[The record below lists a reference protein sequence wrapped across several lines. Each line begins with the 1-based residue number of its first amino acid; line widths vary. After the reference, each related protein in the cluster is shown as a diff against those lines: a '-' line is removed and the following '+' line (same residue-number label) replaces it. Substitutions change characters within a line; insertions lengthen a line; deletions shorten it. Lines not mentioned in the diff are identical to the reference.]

1 MTANISHLAQQICA
15 GGQRTAFL
23 FAGQAGEYLSE
34 LRREALAWPEV
45 MDLVTRVEEA
55 LQEEAESPLARDSGL
70 LEAPLQLRR
79 WLESEEP
86 PVDVGTLA
94 SSIVSQPLIFLT
106 QATHIMAAGRVG
118 FPQES
123 WPHLCATA
131 GHSQGLMTSVLLSSV
146 AGGSK
151 DFADEVVRIC
161 RYFFWQG
168 LRMQQAFPDGAG
180 NRRQLQAHYDRF
192 DEGFPS
198 PMGAIKGLSQ
208 EGLDEALAALD
219 PAELSGPIVRSLV
232 NGPDRLVVS
241 GDPADLVQLRLHL
254 ADSPIHWEFLRTSAP
269 FHSPYMAPALDM
281 FRQDLHRLDISFSAS
296 DLSIPV
302 LSTADGSNLQQVEDL
317 TEALL
322 RAQFLEPVNWV
333 EVCRRIAEE
342 HQAQTLIDW
351 GPQTTVAHLVSE
363 NLEGL
368 GVAVL
373 AAEDS
378 ADRSV
383 LFDPENP
390 VQAPVRWAD
399 FAPRTVR
406 LPDGTVRL
414 ANRFTE
420 ASGFH
425 PLFGGGMTPT
435 TTTTEI
441 VTAAAKEGYIVEW
454 AGGGQVTDKIFRQR
468 LIEMCESLPEGSGI
482 LFNALYLDPYL
493 WQLHKPLLL
502 EMRAEGFPILGVTIT
517 GGIPPLEEATS
528 VLTEFHRAGICLNS
542 LKVGGDGDIK
552 RALAIADALPDQTII
567 IQVEGGKAGGHHSG
581 TPLESLLKKHYG
593 RLRKRPN
600 VLIAAGG
607 GVASEEQ
614 VAALLY
620 GTWAEGPAPRPVDA
634 VFVGTVLMACAEA
647 HTSPAVKRNL
657 AKLSG
662 GDALLSYGQKSGG
675 IVSGR
680 SGLDADIYYI
690 ENNAAAAALALE
702 KMVKQSPDSLVE
714 RRDEVAALLERTC
727 KPWFGPLEEMTYGAV
742 LARMVELMAPGEI
755 PSSLAPF
762 GPWFDESYFDRFAA
776 FCRRVLER
784 FAADAIEQLDELSP
798 DEPASWLEHVSQ
810 SAEAGVDAVLLD
822 EDADYFLV
830 LCRRPGKPVSFVPR
844 IDAEVAR
851 WLTRDALWQAH
862 DPRYPAESV
871 FCVPGPAGVQGI
883 NQVDEPVAETLGR
896 LLEGS
901 MAPATATATSFAGAG
916 RASTSDDPLALEPA
930 AAPIQALL
938 TAPFIGF
945 DGQIKPNVLR
955 GWTEEVDTLTW
966 RKEKDRIVL
975 EGRRNEV
982 VAWQATGDGK
992 CLRLAVPLGGRSG
1005 ALKLFA
1011 RFLPSAAAPLLFD
1024 PLEEPVTEAYAQV
1037 WNAGFVFDMDAF
1049 RALIRGDQGNAPPIC
1064 AAFPMAWNSI
1074 TRQLFQELPPLNYL
1088 NLLHLEQE
1096 FVRPRRVPN
1105 AVDQPPAAAIESLE
1119 EHPLGT
1125 TITVIAASQLGL
1137 WSRSK
1142 FLVRGASVPK
1152 LKNGKE
1158 VLEWP
1163 VDSIPDD
1170 PTDDIAITVDK
1181 QSFVA
1186 PRDAAAYARCSG
1198 DANPLHL
1205 SPEVAGLAGYDRPIM
1220 HGMWTLARALSLAVQ
1235 YLGEAYGRLS
1245 VAKAS
1250 FQAPVYPGDELEFE
1264 LRRLGPARGGRWFQT
1279 IVRRDGIR
1287 VLQARVFVRPRRTAY
1302 VFTGQG
1308 SQFAG
1313 MGMELYAR
1321 CDAAREVWDK
1331 AEEFLKR
1338 RYGYSILDV
1347 VRDNPTSLRFS
1358 GRQVSHPKGV
1368 LHLTQFTQVAI
1379 TLVEMAQVEHLKAEG
1394 VYVERAMFA
1403 GHSLGEYAA
1412 LSALDI
1418 LSLEWMVDMVYRRGL
1433 TMQGFVERDR
1443 NGRSPFAMIVVRP
1456 HLAGLDEAGLTEL
1469 VSSIASEGGLLEV
1482 VNFNVRDRQY
1492 AVAGDQTLL
1501 KSLRDRLDAATPAGN
1516 RSPYVKLP
1524 GIDVPFHSSQLRSG
1538 VAAFREVVRESIG
1551 DSIDPKLLVGRYVP
1565 NLVGRPF
1572 EFNRDFV
1579 EAAHDSS
1586 QSPALADILVNWK
1599 KAVAKPEKLAAT
1611 LLVELLSYQFASPV
1625 RWVETQE
1632 HLLVTPEWRV
1642 DDLVELGPQP
1652 VLTGMAERSLKMVQR
1667 PNPLLRILH
1676 VERDSRELF
1685 EQDEPEV
1692 EVEAPATPNV
1702 EAAAAAPVQESQP
1715 SSAAPAP
1722 ASASGPG
1729 VEAFKVEAL
1738 SLLTALMA
1746 AKLEI
1751 PLPEPGATIED
1762 LCQGNSARRNEVMA
1776 DLAAEYSLAGAE
1788 GAHTAP
1794 LSDLAQRIEKA
1805 LPAGWQAPGPFSRK
1819 LLESELPLSLGM
1831 RLEEATS
1838 HCKQAYGLD
1847 EGQAGAFLSL
1857 ALPELR
1863 AADGPIGRNNAQDW
1877 LTSRLDAQLAARG
1890 LSRSTGG
1897 EEASGPSVSMDDV
1910 REELVGRNSPFRR
1923 AVEALARFSG
1933 LDLAEVIPA
1942 SSAPST
1948 PAANALNRV
1957 MERASRLLVPCFDE
1971 RKIVEFG
1978 EPRNWLLRD
1987 MVRIAMGSDP
1997 VCPAFARRFA
2007 SFEEDEHVV
2016 ALDNYLKSHYG
2027 PYRDAKCKGMGS
2039 LDRRALMEELRA
2051 MAPLPG
2057 AYVLRPDPDLGVR
2070 FVLDKTGTEDFYASG
2085 ETTDTSP
2092 AVRRT
2097 ILITGAGPGSIGES
2111 FVREFLLQGR
2121 DVIVTTSAV
2130 SDDRTRRWRKLY
2142 SQSAANGGRLIV
2154 IPANQGLR
2162 EDIDKVVDTVFQ
2174 LGLIPDLC
2182 LPFGAIAQLGLT
2194 GDTDPGLTFAAH
2206 RIMLEGISELM
2217 SVLARKAQSEHLDR
2231 PLHFLLPLSPNH
2243 GQFGG
2248 DGIYAELKL
2257 GLEALLFKA
2266 RTEPLLAEHVRVAGL
2281 SIGWTR
2287 GTGLMGVHDDIS
2299 AGLEKSHGV
2308 RTFAPEEIVGAT
2320 LEMLGRVER
2329 PFGSPTILA
2338 LHGGLERVS
2347 NIGSIVA
2354 ELKAGNGKTADARP
2368 AKTPRYNPLLHSWQ
2382 GSNGGGAT
2390 LRGSGATP
2398 ARERWSKE
2406 GRNPVKIQGDKA
2418 IAIVGFGEVSPLGNA
2433 FTRWQLESTGILSL
2447 EGALELAWMM
2457 GLIRY
2462 EATAHQ
2468 AGFVVADSGEPIA
2481 DWEVKERFESQIISH
2496 TGIRFLEDDAF
2507 AVGPDQLP
2515 IFNSVLLEHDFD
2527 FPVTNLETAAPFLE
2541 SNSEATVIEMAGE
2554 TRVRLPAGSVVRVP
2568 RALKLSRYA
2577 AGQVPQGWD
2586 PERFGVPSRVAQQVD
2601 RVTLFN
2607 LVASAEAFLS
2617 AGLTP
2622 EELREYV
2629 HPAYIGNTQGSGMG
2643 GMASL
2648 ASLYHCYRE
2657 DRQAPGDILQE
2668 TLINVMA
2675 GWLVQDYVGSF
2686 GPSVHPVGACA
2697 TAAVSLG
2704 SAWDLLQVGKADFVV
2719 AGGFDDLSVEGNLGF
2734 SSMQATAATDE
2745 MLARGIGP
2753 RAMSRPNDI
2762 RRDGFVESHGGATL
2776 LLTTVERAVEMGLP
2790 IYGCLALA
2798 ESHNDGL
2805 QTSIPAP
2812 GKGLLAMGAR
2822 LRGRPAPLEKAL
2834 DDWGLTVN
2842 DIRVLSKHD
2851 TSTAANDPNEAALL
2865 CELMEH
2871 LGRDEGNP
2879 LIVHSQKS
2887 ILGHAKGG
2895 AAGWQSVAALQ
2906 MMGSGIVPGNPNLDD
2921 IDPVIGDLAP
2931 LVLTDEPLR
2940 LDRIP
2945 AVMATSLGFGHVGAA
2960 LLFVHPALALD
2971 LVDDD
2976 ALEDY
2981 LVRLKGRE
2989 PAVMQG
2995 WTGRLSGHRPTYVSR
3010 TEGPKASDLLRED
3023 QP

>member
-1 MTANISHLAQQICA
+1 M
-15 GGQRTAFL
+15 
-23 FAGQAGEYLSE
+23 
-34 LRREALAWPEV
+34 
-45 MDLVTRVEEA
+45 
-55 LQEEAESPLARDSGL
+55 
-70 LEAPLQLRR
+70 
-79 WLESEEP
+79 
-86 PVDVGTLA
+86 
-94 SSIVSQPLIFLT
+94 VS
-106 QATHIMAAGRVG
+106 
-118 FPQES
+118 
-123 WPHLCATA
+123 
-131 GHSQGLMTSVLLSSV
+131 
-146 AGGSK
+146 
-151 DFADEVVRIC
+151 ADP
-161 RYFFWQG
+161 G
-168 LRMQQAFPDGAG
+168 
-180 NRRQLQAHYDRF
+180 
-192 DEGFPS
+192 
-198 PMGAIKGLSQ
+198 
-208 EGLDEALAALD
+208 
-219 PAELSGPIVRSLV
+219 
-232 NGPDRLVVS
+232 
-241 GDPADLVQLRLHL
+241 DLVQLRLQL
-254 ADSPIHWEFLRTSAP
+254 TKAPIRWEFLRTSAP
-269 FHSPYMAPALDM
+269 FHSPYMSPALEL
-281 FRQDLHRLDISFSAS
+281 FREDLQRLDISFSAS
-296 DLSIPV
+296 ELAIPV
-302 LSTADGSNLQQVEDL
+302 LSTADGSNLQQVPDL

-322 RAQFLEPVNWV
+322 RCQFLEPVDWFT
-333 EVCRRIAEE
+333 VCRRMADE
-342 HQAQTLIDW
+342 HRAQTLIDW
-351 GPQTTVAHLVSE
+351 GPQATVARLVRE

-368 GVAVL
+368 GVVVL
-373 AAEDS
+373 ASQDSEDRTRLFAAEG
-378 ADRSV
+378 ATER
-383 LFDPENP
+383 
-390 VQAPVRWAD
+390 PVRWAD
-399 FAPRTVR
+399 YSPRTVR
-406 LPDGTVRL
+406 LQDGTMRL
-414 ANRFTE
+414 ANRFT
-420 ASGFH
+420 AHTGFQ

-441 VTAAAKEGYIVEW
+441 VSAAAREGYIVEW
-454 AGGGQVTDKIFRQR
+454 AGGGQVTESIFRQR
-468 LIEMCESLPEGSGI
+468 LEQLSESLPEGSGI

-502 EMRAEGFPILGVTIT
+502 QMRSEGHPILGVTIT
-517 GGIPPLEEATS
+517 GGIPPLEEAAAL
-528 VLTEFHRAGICLNS
+528 LTEFHRAGIRLNS
-542 LKVGGDGDIK
+542 LKVGGDGDLK
-552 RALAIADALPDQTII
+552 RALAIADALPDQTLI

-581 TPLESLLKKHYG
+581 TPLEVLLKKHYG
-593 RLRKRPN
+593 SLRERPN

-607 GVASEEQ
+607 GVATEEQ

-647 HTSPAVKRNL
+647 HTSPAVKENL
-657 AKLSG
+657 AALA
-662 GDALLSYGQKSGG
+662 GDDTLLSYGQKSGG

-680 SGLDADIYYI
+680 SGLNADIYYI
-690 ENNAAAAALALE
+690 ENDAASAAFALE
-702 KMVKQSPDSLVE
+702 KMVQHSPDSLVE
-714 RRDEVAALLERTC
+714 RRDEIAALLERTC

-742 LARMVELMAPGEI
+742 LARMAELMAPGEI
-755 PSSLAPF
+755 PASLAPF
-762 GPWFDESYFDRFAA
+762 GPWYDESYFARFAA

-784 FAADAIEQLDELSP
+784 FAPDALAALEELPP
-798 DEPASWLEHVSQ
+798 DEPAHWIAHIEQASG
-810 SAEAGVDAVLLD
+810 AGMEAALLD
-822 EDADYFLV
+822 EDADHFLV
-830 LCRRPGKPVSFVPR
+830 LCRSPGKPVCFVPR

-862 DPRYPAESV
+862 DPRYPASAV
-871 FCVPGPAGVQGI
+871 FCVPGPAGLRGI
-883 NQVDEPVAETLGR
+883 TSVDEPVAETMNR
-896 LLEGS
+896 LLIGS
-901 MAPATATATSFAGAG
+901 LDPGSVAEAPFAGAPHAL
-916 RASTSDDPLALEPA
+916 ASEDRDPLSLEPA
-930 AAPIQALL
+930 AAPIQAML
-938 TAPFIGF
+938 TAPFFGF
-945 DGQIKPNVLR
+945 DGTIQPNVLR
-955 GWTEEVDTLTW
+955 GWPDTADDLLWSRT
-966 RKEKDRIVL
+966 DDSIVL
-975 EGRRNEV
+975 EGRRSGEA
-982 VAWQATGDGK
+982 AWQATSDGTN
-992 CLRLAVPLGGRSG
+992 LHLAVPLGGRSG
-1005 ALKLFA
+1005 ALQLQA
-1011 RFLPSAAAPLLFD
+1011 RFLPEAPAPLLFD
-1024 PLEEPVTEAYAQV
+1024 PLEAPVTEAYAQV
-1037 WNAGFVFDMDAF
+1037 WNAGFVFDMEAF

-1096 FVRPRRVPN
+1096 FVRPRQEPG
-1105 AVDQPPAAAIESLE
+1105 AGDQPPAAAIESLE

-1137 WSRSK
+1137 WSRSR
-1142 FLVRGASVPK
+1142 FLVRGATIPATAA
-1152 LKNGKE
+1152 GTDR
-1158 VLEWP
+1158 LEWP
-1163 VDSIPDD
+1163 DEAIPKD
-1170 PTDDIAITVDK
+1170 PTDAVATSVDR
-1181 QSFVA
+1181 QDFVA
-1186 PRDAAAYARCSG
+1186 PRNAAAYARCSG

-1205 SPEVAGLAGYDRPIM
+1205 SPEVAALAGYDRPIM

-1245 VAKAS
+1245 VCKAE
-1250 FQAPVYPGDELEFE
+1250 FQAPVFPGDELEFE
-1264 LRRLGPARGGRWFQT
+1264 LRRLGPSSGGRWFQAV
-1279 IVRRDGIR
+1279 VRRDGIR
-1287 VLQARVFVRPRRTAY
+1287 VLQAKVFVRPRRTAY

-1313 MGMELYAR
+1313 MGMDLYAR
-1321 CDAAREVWDK
+1321 CDAAREVWDQ

-1347 VRDNPTSLRFS
+1347 VRDNPRSLRFS
-1358 GRQVSHPKGV
+1358 GRQVSHPQGV

-1379 TLVEMAQVEHLKAEG
+1379 TLVEMAQVAHLKAEG

-1443 NGRSPFAMIVVRP
+1443 DGRSPFAMIVVRP
-1456 HLAGLDEAGLTEL
+1456 HLAGLDEAGLTKL
-1469 VSSIASEGGLLEV
+1469 VSEIGEEGGLLEV

-1492 AVAGDQTLL
+1492 AVAGDQGLL
-1501 KSLRDRLDAATPAGN
+1501 KTLCQKLDAAAPSTS
-1516 RSPYVKLP
+1516 RSPYVELP

-1538 VAAFREVVRESIG
+1538 VEAFKKVVRESIG
-1551 DSIDPKLLVGRYVP
+1551 ETIDPKLLVGRYVP

-1572 EFNRDFV
+1572 ELSRAFV
-1579 EAAHDSS
+1579 EAAHEAS
-1586 QSPALADILVNWK
+1586 QSPDLTDILANWSQ
-1599 KAVAKPEKLAAT
+1599 AISSPDRLAAT

-1632 HLLVTPEWRV
+1632 HLLVTPDWRV

-1652 VLTGMAERSLKMVQR
+1652 VLTGMAERTLKQVPH

-1676 VERDSRELF
+1676 VERDSRSLF
-1685 EQDEPEV
+1685 EQEEPEA
-1692 EVEAPATPNV
+1692 EAPAEQVAEEPAT
-1702 EAAAAAPVQESQP
+1702 AAPQEDQP
-1715 SSAAPAP
+1715 APTAPAAPA
-1722 ASASGPG
+1722 GPG
-1729 VEAFKVEAL
+1729 VEAFSVDAL

-1751 PLPEPGATIED
+1751 PLPAPSETIED
-1762 LCQGNSARRNEVMA
+1762 LCQGNSARRNECMA

-1794 LSDLAQRIEKA
+1794 LTELAQRIAAA
-1805 LPAGWQAPGPFSRK
+1805 LPADWQAPGPFTRK
-1819 LLESELPLSLGM
+1819 LLESELPLRLGM

-1838 HCKQAYGLD
+1838 HCCQSYGLN

-1863 AADGPIGRNNAQDW
+1863 ANDGPIGRNGAGDW
-1877 LTSRLDAQLAARG
+1877 LAGRLDVELAVRG
-1890 LSRSTGG
+1890 LSRSSASA
-1897 EEASGPSVSMDDV
+1897 EAGGPSVSLAEV
-1910 REELVGRNSPFRR
+1910 REELVGKNSPFRR

-1942 SSAPST
+1942 ASAPRS

-1957 MERASRLLVPCFDE
+1957 MERAARLLAPCFDE
-1971 RKIVEFG
+1971 RKIVEFC

-1997 VCPAFARRFA
+1997 VSPAFVRRFA
-2007 SFEEDEHVV
+2007 SFGEDPQVT
-2016 ALDNYLKSHYG
+2016 ALDQYLRRSYG
-2027 PYRDAKCKGMGS
+2027 PYRESESNGLGQV
-2039 LDRRALMEELRA
+2039 DRHSLMEELRA

-2070 FVLDKTGTEDFYASG
+2070 FVLDREGTDGFYASG
-2085 ETTDTSP
+2085 DTTSTSP
-2092 AVRRT
+2092 AISRT
-2097 ILITGAGPGSIGES
+2097 VLITGAGPGSIGES

-2121 DVIVTTSAV
+2121 DVIVTTSAI
-2130 SDDRTRRWRKLY
+2130 SDERTRRWRRLY
-2142 SQSAANGGRLIV
+2142 AQSAASGGRLIV

-2182 LPFGAIAQLGLT
+2182 LPFGAIAQYGLT
-2194 GDTDPGLTFAAH
+2194 GDTDQGLTFAAH

-2217 SVLARKAQSEHLDR
+2217 SVLAHKAQSEHLDR

-2299 AGLEKSHGV
+2299 SGLEASHGV

-2320 LEMLGRVER
+2320 LEMLGRVEE

-2338 LHGGLERVS
+2338 LHGGLERVT
-2347 NIGSIVA
+2347 NIGAIVA
-2354 ELKAGNGKTADARP
+2354 ELRAGNGKGAKP
-2368 AKTPRYNPLLHSWQ
+2368 APATTQRYNPLLHAWATNQ
-2382 GSNGGGAT
+2382 RGA
-2390 LRGSGATP
+2390 GATP
-2398 ARERWSKE
+2398 ALERWPKE
-2406 GRNPVKIQGDKA
+2406 GRNPVRLKADRA
-2418 IAIVGFGEVSPLGNA
+2418 IAVVGYGEVSPLGNA
-2433 FTRWQLESTGILSL
+2433 FTRWQLESTGVISL

-2468 AGFVVADSGEPIA
+2468 AGFVVADNGEPIA

-2496 TGIRFLEDDAF
+2496 TGIRFLDENAF
-2507 AVGPDQLP
+2507 AIGPDQLP
-2515 IFNSVLLEHDFD
+2515 VFTSILLEQDFD
-2527 FPVTNLETAAPFLE
+2527 FPVTDLETAAPFLE
-2541 SNSEATVIEMAGE
+2541 SNAEATVIELAGE

-2577 AGQVPQGWD
+2577 AGQVPSGWD
-2586 PERFGVPSRVAQQVD
+2586 PERFGISSRIAQQVD

-2607 LVASAEAFLS
+2607 LVASAEAFIS

-2648 ASLYHCYRE
+2648 ASLYHSYRE
-2657 DRQAPGDILQE
+2657 DRNAPGDVLQE

-2697 TAAVSLG
+2697 TAAVSLAT
-2704 SAWDLLQVGKADFVV
+2704 AWDLIQVGKADFVV

-2734 SSMQATAATDE
+2734 SSMQATAATDD

-2753 RAMSRPNDI
+2753 RSMSRPNDV

-2812 GKGLLAMGAR
+2812 GKGLLALGAR
-2822 LRGRPAPLEKAL
+2822 TKGRRAPLEKAL
-2834 DDWGLTVN
+2834 DDWGLSVN

-2865 CELMEH
+2865 CQLMEH

-2887 ILGHAKGG
+2887 VLGHAKGG

-2906 MMGSGIVPGNPNLDD
+2906 IMGSGIIPGNPNLDD

-2931 LVLTDEPLR
+2931 LVLTDEALK
-2940 LDRIP
+2940 LDRVP

-2971 LVDDD
+2971 LVDDE

-2981 LVRLKGRE
+2981 LGRLKGRE
-2989 PAVMQG
+2989 QAVMQG
-2995 WTGRLSGHRPTYVSR
+2995 WTGRLSGHRPCYTTR
-3010 TEGPKASDLLRED
+3010 TEGPKAADLLREEA
-3023 QP
+3023 P

>member
-1 MTANISHLAQQICA
+1 MTDNISHLAQQIRA
-15 GGQRTAFL
+15 GGRRTAFL

-34 LRREALAWPEV
+34 LRREALAWPEI
-45 MDLVTRVEEA
+45 MELVARVESA
-55 LQEEAESPLARDSGL
+55 LQIEADSPEARDSGL
-70 LEAPLQLRR
+70 LETPLQLQR
-79 WLESEEP
+79 WLESEEA
-86 PVDVGTLA
+86 PVDGATLA

-106 QATHIMAAGRVG
+106 QAVHIMAARGVG
-118 FPQES
+118 FPQDS
-123 WPHLCATA
+123 WGHLCATA
-131 GHSQGLMTSVLLSSV
+131 GHSQGLMTSILLSSV
-146 AGGSK
+146 AGGAK
-151 DFADEVVRIC
+151 DFSDEVVRIC

-168 LRMQQAFPDGAG
+168 LRMQQAFPEGAG

-192 DEGFPS
+192 DEGYPS

-208 EGLDEALAALD
+208 EGLDKALAALD

-241 GDPADLVQLRLHL
+241 ADPADLVQLRLQL
-254 ADSPIHWEFLRTSAP
+254 ADAPIHWEFLRTSAP
-269 FHSPYMAPALDM
+269 FHSPYMAPAFDM
-281 FRQDLHRLDISFSAS
+281 FKQDLVRLDISFSAA
-296 DLSIPV
+296 DLAIPV
-302 LSTADGSNLQQVEDL
+302 LSTADGSNLQQVTDL

-322 RAQFLEPVNWV
+322 RAQFIEPVDWF
-333 EVCRRIAEE
+333 EVCRKIAEE

-351 GPQTTVAHLVSE
+351 GPQTTVAHLVRE

-378 ADRSV
+378 NDRNL
-383 LFDPENP
+383 LFDPENS
-390 VQAPVRWAD
+390 VEAPVPWSSY
-399 FAPRTVR
+399 APRTVK
-406 LPDGTVRL
+406 LPDGTLRL
-414 ANRFTE
+414 SNRFTE
-420 ASGFH
+420 ASGFQ

-454 AGGGQVTDKIFRQR
+454 AGGGQVTEKIFRQR
-468 LIEMCESLPEGSGI
+468 LDELCATLPEGSGVI
-482 LFNALYLDPYL
+482 FNALYLDPYL

-502 EMRAEGFPILGVTIT
+502 TMRAEGYPILGVTIT
-517 GGIPPLEEATS
+517 GGIPPLEEATAI
-528 VLTEFHRAGICLNS
+528 LTEFHRAGICLNS

-552 RALAIADALPDQTII
+552 RALEIAKALPDQTII
-567 IQVEGGKAGGHHSG
+567 IQVEGGKAGGHHSA
-581 TPLESLLKKHYG
+581 TPLESILKRHYG
-593 RLRKRPN
+593 KLRRQPN
-600 VLIAAGG
+600 VLLAAGG
-607 GVASEEQ
+607 GIATKEQ

-620 GTWAEGPAPRPVDA
+620 GTWSDGPAPRPVDA

-647 HTSPAVKRNL
+647 HTSPAVKQNL

-662 GDALLSYGQKSGG
+662 GDTLLSYGEESGG

-690 ENNAAAAALALE
+690 ENDAAAAALALE

-727 KPWFGPLEEMTYGAV
+727 KPWFGPLEEMTYGEV

-755 PSSLAPF
+755 PASLAPF

-776 FCRRVLER
+776 FCRRTLER
-784 FAADAIEQLDELSP
+784 FAADAIDALDGLSP
-798 DEPASWLEHVSQ
+798 DQPSSWLEHVAQ
-810 SAEAGVDAVLLD
+810 AAGAGTKVVLLD

-830 LCRRPGKPVSFVPR
+830 LCRLPGKPVSFVPR

-862 DPRYPAESV
+862 DPRYPADAV
-871 FCVPGPAGVQGI
+871 FCVPGPAGVRGI
-883 NQVDEPVAETLGR
+883 DKVDEPVAKTLGR
-896 LLEGS
+896 LLKGS
-901 MAPATATATSFAGAG
+901 LETAAVSTSSFAGAPQH
-916 RASTSDDPLALEPA
+916 STTTDSLALEPA

-938 TAPFIGF
+938 SAPFIGF
-945 DGQIKPNVLR
+945 DGQIRPNVLR
-955 GWTEEVDTLTW
+955 GWTEEVDNLTW
-966 RKEKDRIVL
+966 RKEEGTVTL
-975 EGRRNEV
+975 EGLRNKT

-992 CLRLAVPLGGRSG
+992 SLRLAVPLGGRTG
-1005 ALKLFA
+1005 ALQLFA
-1011 RFLPSAAAPLLFD
+1011 RFLPTAPAPLLFD

-1049 RALIRGDQGNAPPIC
+1049 RALVRGDQGNAPPIC

-1096 FVRPRRVPN
+1096 FVRPRQIPN
-1105 AVDQPPAAAIESLE
+1105 SPDQPPSAAIESLE

-1142 FLVRGASVPK
+1142 FLVRGASVPE
-1152 LKNGKE
+1152 LKNGNE
-1158 VLEWP
+1158 RLEWP
-1163 VDSIPDD
+1163 VDSIPAD

-1186 PRDAAAYARCSG
+1186 PRDAGAYARCSG

-1279 IVRRDGIR
+1279 IVRREGIR

-1321 CDAAREVWDK
+1321 CEAARDVWDK
-1331 AEEFLKR
+1331 AEKFLKR

-1358 GRQVSHPKGV
+1358 GRQVSHPQGV

-1456 HLAGLDEAGLTEL
+1456 HLAGLNEAGLTEL
-1469 VSSIASEGGLLEV
+1469 VSSIAAEGGLLEV
-1482 VNFNVRDRQY
+1482 VNYNVRDRQY

-1501 KSLRDRLDAATPAGN
+1501 KVLRDKLDADAPAGG

-1551 DSIDPKLLVGRYVP
+1551 DSIDPRLLIGRYVP

-1586 QSPALADILVNWK
+1586 KSPALADILVNWK
-1599 KAVAKPEKLAAT
+1599 KAVAEPEKLAAT

-1632 HLLVTPEWRV
+1632 HLLETPEWRV

-1652 VLTGMAERSLKMVQR
+1652 VLTGMAERSLKMVKR

-1692 EVEAPATPNV
+1692 EVEAPAAPPV
-1702 EAAAAAPVQESQP
+1702 AAST
-1715 SSAAPAP
+1715 AAPAADSEP
-1722 ASASGPG
+1722 APAAPTPAPASGPG

-1751 PLPEPGATIED
+1751 PLPEPSATIED
-1762 LCQGNSARRNEVMA
+1762 LCQGNSARRNECMA

-1805 LPAGWQAPGPFSRK
+1805 LPAGWEAPGPFTRK

-1847 EGQAGAFLSL
+1847 DGQAGAFLSL
-1857 ALPELR
+1857 VLPELR
-1863 AADGPIGRNNAQDW
+1863 AADGPIGRNNAPDW
-1877 LTSRLDAQLAARG
+1877 LTGHLDAQLAARG

-1897 EEASGPSVSMDDV
+1897 DESSGPSVSMDDV

-1948 PAANALNRV
+1948 PAASALNRV
-1957 MERASRLLVPCFDE
+1957 MERAARLLAPCFDE

-1987 MVRIAMGSDP
+1987 MVRTAMGSDP

-2007 SFEEDEHVV
+2007 SFQEDEQVV
-2016 ALDNYLKSHYG
+2016 ALDNYLKSQYG
-2027 PYRDAKCKGMGS
+2027 PYRDAKCKGRGQI
-2039 LDRRALMEELRA
+2039 DRHALMEELRA

-2070 FVLDKTGTEDFYASG
+2070 FVLDKSGTEDFYASG
-2085 ETTDTSP
+2085 ETTDASP

-2142 SQSAANGGRLIV
+2142 SQSAASGGRLIV

-2299 AGLEKSHGV
+2299 AGLEESHGV

-2320 LEMLGRVER
+2320 LEMLGRVEK

-2354 ELKAGNGKTADARP
+2354 ELKAGNGKEKEAAP
-2368 AKTPRYNPLLHSWQ
+2368 ATTPRYNPLLHSWE

-2398 ARERWSKE
+2398 AQERWPKK
-2406 GRNPVKIQGDKA
+2406 GRNPVKIQADRA
-2418 IAIVGFGEVSPLGNA
+2418 IAVVGFGEVSPLGNA

-2447 EGALELAWMM
+2447 EGAVELAWMM

-2462 EATAHQ
+2462 ESTAHQ
-2468 AGFVVADSGEPIA
+2468 AGFVVADSDEPIA

-2496 TGIRFLEDDAF
+2496 TGIRFLEDEAF
-2507 AVGPDQLP
+2507 AVGPDDLP
-2515 IFNSVLLEHDFD
+2515 IFNSVLLEDDFD

-2541 SNSEATVIEMAGE
+2541 SNSDATVVEMAGE

-2586 PERFGVPSRVAQQVD
+2586 PERFGIPSRVAQQVD

-2734 SSMQATAATDE
+2734 SSMQATAATDD

-2776 LLTTVERAVEMGLP
+2776 LLTTVEKAVEMGLP

-2812 GKGLLAMGAR
+2812 GKGLLALGTK
-2822 LRGRPAPLEKAL
+2822 LKGRPAPLEKAL
-2834 DDWGLTVN
+2834 GEWGLTIN

-2971 LVDDD
+2971 LVDDKT
-2976 ALEDY
+2976 LEDY
-2981 LVRLKGRE
+2981 LGRLKGRE
-2989 PAVMQG
+2989 SAVMQG

-3010 TEGPKASDLLRED
+3010 TKGPKASDLLREE
-3023 QP
+3023 Q

>member
-1 MTANISHLAQQICA
+1 MTANISQLAQQIRA
-15 GGQRTAFL
+15 GGKRTAFL

-34 LRREALAWPEV
+34 LRRDALAWPAV
-45 MDLVTRVEEA
+45 MEMVARAEA
-55 LQEEAESPLARDSGL
+55 ALKAEAESPEARDSGL
-70 LEAPLQLRR
+70 LDIPLELQH
-79 WLESEEP
+79 WLSSEEP
-86 PVDVGTLA
+86 PIDSTTLA

-106 QATHIMAAGRVG
+106 QAAHIMAARDMG
-118 FPQES
+118 FPQDG
-123 WPHLCATA
+123 WPHITVTA
-131 GHSQGLMTSVLLSSV
+131 GHSQGLMTAVLLSSV
-146 AGGSK
+146 AGGK

-180 NRRQLQAHYDRF
+180 NRRLLQAHYDNY
-192 DEGFPS
+192 DEGYPS

-208 EGLDEALAALD
+208 ESLDQALDALD
-219 PAELSGPIVRSLV
+219 PAEMSGPIVRSLV

-241 GDPADLVQLRLHL
+241 ADPADLVQLRLQL
-254 ADSPIHWEFLRTSAP
+254 AHSPIHWEFLRTSAP
-269 FHSPYMAPALDM
+269 FHSPYMAPALDA
-281 FRQDLHRLDISFSAS
+281 FRKDLQRLEISFTAA
-296 DLSIPV
+296 DLAIPV
-302 LSTADGSNLQQVEDL
+302 LSTADGSNLQDVPDL
-317 TEALL
+317 TDALL
-322 RAQFLEPVNWV
+322 QAQFVLPVDWFA
-333 EVCRRIAEE
+333 VCRVIAADY
-342 HQAQTLIDW
+342 QAQTVIDW
-351 GPQTTVAHLVSE
+351 GPQTTVARLVRE

-373 AAEDS
+373 AAEE
-378 ADRSV
+378 ADDRTL
-383 LFDPENP
+383 LFDSEDTVESPP
-390 VQAPVRWAD
+390 RWAD
-399 FAPRTVR
+399 TAPRTVR
-406 LPDGTVRL
+406 LPDGSLRL

-420 ASGFH
+420 HTGFQ

-441 VTAAAKEGYIVEW
+441 VSAAAQEGFIVEW
-454 AGGGQVTDKIFRQR
+454 AGGGQVTAKIFRQR
-468 LIEMCESLPEGSGI
+468 LVELADTLPEGSGI
-482 LFNALYLDPYL
+482 IFNALYLDPYL

-502 EMRAEGFPILGVTIT
+502 ELRAEGYPILGVTIT
-517 GGIPPLEEATS
+517 GGIPPLEEATAL
-528 VLTEFHRAGICLNS
+528 LTEFHRAGIRMNS
-542 LKVGGDGDIK
+542 LKVGGDGDIV
-552 RALAIADALPDQTII
+552 RALAIADALPDQNII
-567 IQVEGGKAGGHHSG
+567 VQVEGGKAGGHHSG
-581 TPLESLLKKHYG
+581 TPLEAILMKHYG
-593 RLRKRPN
+593 KLRSRQN

-607 GVASEEQ
+607 GLATAEQ
-614 VAALLY
+614 VRAMLF
-620 GTWAEGPAPRPVDA
+620 GTWADGPAPRPVDA

-647 HTSPAVKRNL
+647 HTSPAVKQNL
-657 AKLSG
+657 AGLSG
-662 GDALLSYGQKSGG
+662 DDTLLSYGQRSGG
-675 IVSGR
+675 IISGR

-690 ENNAAAAALALE
+690 ENDAATAALTLE
-702 KMVKQSPDSLVE
+702 KMVKQYPDSLAE
-714 RRDEVAALLERTC
+714 RRDEIVALLERTC
-727 KPWFGPLEEMTYGAV
+727 KPWFGPLEEMSYGAV
-742 LARMVELMAPGEI
+742 LERLVELMAPGDI
-755 PSSLAPF
+755 PASLAPY
-762 GPWFDESYFDRFAA
+762 GRWYDESYFDRFAA
-776 FCRRVLER
+776 FCHRTLER
-784 FAADAIEQLDELSP
+784 FAPLATTTLDELDP
-798 DEPASWLEHVSQ
+798 DLPQSWLDHVR
-810 SAEAGVDAVLLD
+810 DASGLGMETILLD

-830 LCRRPGKPVSFVPR
+830 LCRRPGKPVNFVPR
-844 IDAEVAR
+844 IDGEVAR

-862 DPRYPAESV
+862 DPRYAASSV
-871 FCVPGPAGVQGI
+871 FCVPGPAGVRGI
-883 NQVDEPVAETLGR
+883 TQVDEPVALTLSR
-896 LLEGS
+896 LLATSISSE
-901 MAPATATATSFAGAG
+901 TATTSPFAGA
-916 RASTSDDPLALEPA
+916 RRSMDTEAAANLPA

-938 TAPFIGF
+938 TANYIDF
-945 DGQIKPNVLR
+945 DGRLQPNVIRNWAAAADDLEWRQEGESVLVEARR
-955 GWTEEVDTLTW
+955 GDTT
-966 RKEKDRIVL
+966 
-975 EGRRNEV
+975 
-982 VAWQATGDGK
+982 AWQATSDATS
-992 CLRLAVPLGGRSG
+992 LSLAVPLGGRSG
-1005 ALKLFA
+1005 ALQLRA
-1011 RFLPSAAAPLLFD
+1011 RFLPNAPAPLIFE

-1037 WNAGFVFDMDAF
+1037 WNAGFVFDMEAF
-1049 RALIRGDQGNAPPIC
+1049 RALVRGDQGNAPPIC

-1096 FVRPRRVPN
+1096 FVRPRLEPGV
-1105 AVDQPPAAAIESLE
+1105 AVQPPEAAIESLE

-1137 WSRSK
+1137 WSRSR
-1142 FLVRGASVPK
+1142 FLVRGATIPGAGDSPR
-1152 LKNGKE
+1152 N
-1158 VLEWP
+1158 LEWP
-1163 VDSIPDD
+1163 VDAVPDD
-1170 PTDDIAITVDK
+1170 PTDGLATTVDR
-1181 QSFVA
+1181 QTFVA
-1186 PRDAAAYARCSG
+1186 PRDAVAYARCSG

-1205 SPEVAGLAGYDRPIM
+1205 SPEVAGLAGYERPIM

-1245 VAKAS
+1245 ACKAS
-1250 FQAPVYPGDELEFE
+1250 FQAPVFPGDELEFE
-1264 LRRLGPARGGRWFQT
+1264 LRRLGPARGGRWFQAL
-1279 IVRRDGIR
+1279 VRRDGNR
-1287 VLQARVFVRPRRTAY
+1287 VLQAQIFVRPRRTAY

-1321 CDAAREVWDK
+1321 CDAAKEVWDR

-1347 VRDNPTSLRFS
+1347 VRDNPRSLRFS
-1358 GRQVSHPKGV
+1358 GRMVSHPQGV

-1379 TLVEMAQVEHLKAEG
+1379 TLVEMAQVAHLKSEG
-1394 VYVERAMFA
+1394 IYVDRAMFA

-1443 NGRSPFAMIVVRP
+1443 DGRSPFAMIVVRP
-1456 HLAGLDEAGLTEL
+1456 HMAGLDEAGLTGL
-1469 VSSIASEGGLLEV
+1469 VATIRAEGGLLEV
-1482 VNFNVRDRQY
+1482 VNYNVRDKQY
-1492 AVAGDQTLL
+1492 AVAGEHKLL
-1501 KSLRDRLDAATPAGN
+1501 KSLQEELDAAAPAGA
-1516 RSPYVKLP
+1516 RSPYVVLP

-1538 VAAFREVVRESIG
+1538 VKSFKEVVKESIG
-1551 DSIDPKLLVGRYVP
+1551 KTIDPKLLVRRYVP

-1572 EFNRDFV
+1572 ELDRGFV
-1579 EAAHDSS
+1579 EAAYAAS
-1586 QSPALADILVNWK
+1586 QSPDLAEVLEDWEE
-1599 KAVAKPEKLAAT
+1599 VARRPEELAAT

-1632 HLLVTPEWRV
+1632 YLLTNPDWRV
-1642 DDLVELGPQP
+1642 DDYVELGPQP
-1652 VLTGMAERSLKMVQR
+1652 VLTGMADRTMKGISR
-1667 PNPLLRILH
+1667 PNPLLRVLH
-1676 VERDSRELF
+1676 VERDSRSLF
-1685 EQDEPEV
+1685 EQEDPAPETPA
-1692 EVEAPATPNV
+1692 EAAPEAPA
-1702 EAAAAAPVQESQP
+1702 EAAATAETPPATAAT
-1715 SSAAPAP
+1715 APTD
-1722 ASASGPG
+1722 GPG
-1729 VEAFKVEAL
+1729 VEAFQVDAIAL
-1738 SLLTALMA
+1738 VSALMA

-1751 PLPEPGATIED
+1751 PLPAPDATIED

-1794 LSDLAQRIEKA
+1794 LADLARRITAA
-1805 LPAGWQAPGPFSRK
+1805 LPADWQAPGPFTRK
-1819 LLESELPLSLGM
+1819 LLESELPLRLGM

-1838 HCKQAYGLD
+1838 HCCQTYGLTPA
-1847 EGQAGAFLSL
+1847 QAGAFLSL

-1863 AADGPIGRNNAQDW
+1863 ATDTTIGRNGASDW
-1877 LTSRLDAQLAARG
+1877 LTGRLDAELASRG
-1890 LSRSTGG
+1890 LSRQTAAAGNG
-1897 EEASGPSVSMDDV
+1897 GPSVSLDEV
-1910 REELVGRNSPFRR
+1910 REELVGKNSAFRR

-1933 LDLAEVIPA
+1933 LDLADAIPA
-1942 SSAPST
+1942 SAEPRS

-1957 MERASRLLVPCFDE
+1957 MERAGRLLAPCFDE

-1987 MVRIAMGSDP
+1987 MVCVAMGSQAVDS
-1997 VCPAFARRFA
+1997 AFARRFA
-2007 SFEEDEHVV
+2007 SFSDDPQVA
-2016 ALDNYLKSHYG
+2016 ALDQYLRRSYTC
-2027 PYRDAKCKGMGS
+2027 YRETKANGFGL
-2039 LDRRALMEELRA
+2039 LDRHALMEELRA

-2070 FVLDKTGTEDFYASG
+2070 FVLDRDGTDNFYASRD
-2085 ETTDTSP
+2085 TTS
-2092 AVRRT
+2092 AEREVSRSV
-2097 ILITGAGPGSIGES
+2097 LITGAGPGSIGES
-2111 FVREFLLQGR
+2111 FAREFLLQGR
-2121 DVIVTTSAV
+2121 DVIVTTSAI
-2130 SDDRTRRWRKLY
+2130 SDERTRRWRRLY
-2142 SQSAANGGRLIV
+2142 AQSAAFGGRLVV

-2182 LPFGAIAQLGLT
+2182 LPFGAIAQYGLT

-2217 SVLARKAQSEHLDR
+2217 SVLARKAQTEHLDR

-2287 GTGLMGVHDDIS
+2287 GTGLMGVHDDVS
-2299 AGLEKSHGV
+2299 AGLEASHGV

-2320 LEMLGRVER
+2320 LEMLGRVED
-2329 PFGSPTILA
+2329 PFGQPTIMA
-2338 LHGGLERVS
+2338 IHGGLERVG

-2354 ELKAGNGKTADARP
+2354 ELRAEKDRQATTSHAPRQ
-2368 AKTPRYNPLLHSWQ
+2368 RYNPRLHAWH
-2382 GSNGGGAT
+2382 GT
-2390 LRGSGATP
+2390 ERGPGATP
-2398 ARERWSKE
+2398 ALERWPQE
-2406 GRNPVKIQGDKA
+2406 GRNPLKITADRA
-2418 IAIVGFGEVSPLGNA
+2418 IAVVGYGEVSPLGNA
-2433 FTRWQLESTGILSL
+2433 FTRWQLESTGTLSL

-2468 AGFVVADSGEPIA
+2468 AGFVVADTGDPIP
-2481 DWEVKERFESQIISH
+2481 DWEVKGRFESQIISH
-2496 TGIRFLEDDAF
+2496 TGIRFLDDESF

-2515 IFNSVLLEHDFD
+2515 IFTSVLLEQDFD
-2527 FPVTNLETAAPFLE
+2527 FPVSNLETAAPFLE
-2541 SNSEATVIEMAGE
+2541 SNAEATVIEMAGE

-2577 AGQVPQGWD
+2577 AGQVPSGWD
-2586 PERFGVPSRVAQQVD
+2586 PERFGIPARIANQVD
-2601 RVTLFN
+2601 RTTLFN

-2622 EELREYV
+2622 EELREYI

-2648 ASLYHCYRE
+2648 DKLYHCYRE
-2657 DRQAPGDILQE
+2657 DQQAPGDILQE

-2675 GWLVQDYVGSF
+2675 GWLVQDFVGSF

-2697 TAAVSLG
+2697 TAAVSLAT
-2704 SAWDLLQVGKADFVV
+2704 AWDLIQVGKADFVV

-2734 SSMQATAATDE
+2734 SSMQATAATDD

-2776 LLTTVERAVEMGLP
+2776 LLTTVEKAVEMGLP

-2812 GKGLLAMGAR
+2812 GKGLLALGAR
-2822 LRGRPAPLEKAL
+2822 TKGRRAPLEKAL

-2865 CELMEH
+2865 CQLVEH
-2871 LGRDEGNP
+2871 LGRDVGNP

-2887 ILGHAKGG
+2887 VLGHAKGG

-2931 LVLTDEPLR
+2931 LVLTDEALK
-2940 LDRIP
+2940 LDRVP
-2945 AVMATSLGFGHVGAA
+2945 AVLATSLGFGHVGAA
-2960 LLFVHPALALD
+2960 LLFVHSALALD
-2971 LVDDD
+2971 LIGDE
-2976 ALEDY
+2976 ALADY

-2989 PAVMQG
+2989 QAVMQG
-2995 WTGRLSGHRPTYVSR
+2995 WTGRLSGHRPCYTSR
-3010 TEGPKASDLLRED
+3010 TEGPRAADLLSED
-3023 QP
+3023 VS